1 MWVIELLVALSA
13 ALLVAGAPWS
23 RGSRRTLVAL
33 LLATGIGALLLV
45 VAGPLRWQLAPLLL
59 LAGLGFLL
67 GLLRLRRGLKP
78 RTWWVRGLGGLL
90 SLVLLAVAALPL
102 LFFPM
107 FELPKPRG
115 PQKVGVTDLAV
126 VDTSRTDPYFGGPR
140 EFAVRAWYPTTADHE
155 GPTAPYVSKRFS
167 RSAMFGPMKAVIF
180 GHHHLIETSAY
191 LDAPV
196 AGTDLPVV
204 VFVHGYNGYNGQ
216 NTVLAQDLA
225 SNGYVVLSIGT
236 PGDAMAVE
244 FPDGRIKEFRNDRFL
259 KSASGVTLAQKEL
272 ATNPPPARV
281 EQISRDLIRGFP
293 EADKALRLQVADVRY
308 LVERVKDGGLG
319 RLDGHLDP
327 ARLAIAGMSFGG
339 SVAGQACFE
348 EPRCGAGINLD
359 GFQFGDL
366 MGREVGKPFLML
378 ANDDQSGSFFNDMT
392 YRAKVR
398 PEGAPPLINLRVL
411 ESRHVDFSDM
421 TLSSPMMKRF
431 IPNERVLGKIDGQRM
446 LALTSDVVLA
456 FLDEHLRGKP
466 ARLPQVIEA
475 WPELVL
481 RNPDLP
487 EGWVP

>member
-59 LAGLGFLL
+59 LAGLGLLL

-78 RTWWVRGLGGLL
+78 RAWWVRGLGGLL

-126 VDTSRTDPYFGGPR
+126 VDSSRTDPYFGGSR
-140 EFAVRAWYPTTADHE
+140 EFAVRAWYPTTADHK

-244 FPDGRIKEFRNDRFL
+244 FPDGRIKEFRNPRFL
-259 KSASGVTLAQKEL
+259 QTTEPLTKAREKMES
-272 ATNPPPARV
+272 NPPP
-281 EQISRDLIRGFP
+281 EQVQALIREVLGQST
-293 EADKALRLQVADVRY
+293 EIDKALRLQVADVRHLLD
-308 LVERVKDGGLG
+308 LVEGGGLG
-319 RLDGHLDP
+319 RLDGHLD
-327 ARLAIAGMSFGG
+327 AGRIALSGQSFGG
-339 SVAGQACFE
+339 SVAGQACYE
-348 EPRCGAGINLD
+348 DTRCRVGVNLD
-359 GFQFGDL
+359 GMQFGDL
-366 MGREVGKPFLML
+366 FGREIGKPFLMFE
-378 ANDDQSGSFFNDMT
+378 NHDQDGPWLNDMT
-392 YRAKVR
+392 YRAPVR
-398 PEGAPPLINLRVL
+398 PLDAPPVIHLRVL
-411 ESRHVDFSDM
+411 ESRHVDFADM
-421 TLSSPMMKRF
+421 TLSSPFMKRF
-431 IPNERVLGKIDGQRM
+431 VPNKVLGKVDGKRM
-446 LALTSDVVLA
+446 IALTSDVVLA
-456 FLDEHLRGKP
+456 FLDEHLRGKT
-466 ARLPQVIEA
+466 ARLPQVVEA

-481 RNPDLP
+481 RTPDLP